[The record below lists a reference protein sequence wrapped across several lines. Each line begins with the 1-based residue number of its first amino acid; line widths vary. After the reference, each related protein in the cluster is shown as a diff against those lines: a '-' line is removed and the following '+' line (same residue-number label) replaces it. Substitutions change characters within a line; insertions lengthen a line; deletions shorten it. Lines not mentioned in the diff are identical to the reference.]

1 VTSVSF
7 VAPELISLPS
17 SATNPARPSG
27 AIPANARR
35 FEAECVQFFAEAVQL
50 FGIPKSVGQI
60 YGVLYASP
68 RPLGFLD
75 IVERLE
81 ISKGSASQG
90 MQLLRELGAI
100 NEVRGKGRGNKSA
113 AIRNGDAAEGANE
126 VGSANDSGSSRGVRV
141 LYEPEL
147 SLRRLVSGVLR
158 ERIAPMAATNAERLA
173 NLKSLAAQAG
183 PDGKFYLA
191 RAKQLNTW
199 RRRMRAVLPVLM
211 ALLGPVNK

>member
-1 VTSVSF
+1 MT
-7 VAPELISLPS
+7 AMQ
-17 SATNPARPSG
+17 
-27 AIPANARR
+27 

-60 YGVLYASP
+60 YGLLYASP

-100 NEVRGKGRGNKSA
+100 NEVRAK
-113 AIRNGDAAEGANE
+113 RNGNE
-126 VGSANDSGSSRGVRV
+126 TATVDDSRGSRPARV

-158 ERIAPMAATNAERLA
+158 ERIGPMAATSAKRLA
-173 NLKSLAAQAG
+173 RLKSLAAHPT
-183 PDGKFYLA
+183 PDGTFYLA
-191 RAKQLNTW
+191 RARQLNTW